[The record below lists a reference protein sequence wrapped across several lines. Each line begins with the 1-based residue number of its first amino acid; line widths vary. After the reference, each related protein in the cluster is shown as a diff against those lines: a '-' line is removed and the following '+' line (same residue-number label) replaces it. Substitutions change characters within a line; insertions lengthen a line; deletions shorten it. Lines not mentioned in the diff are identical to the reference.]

1 MQPAQ
6 KKEGRAWLP
15 LVILHLLAAA
25 ACFAF
30 FTGVPI
36 TACLILMAIGNDPGG
51 PMFFPM
57 FVLGVVGVALSI
69 TVILG
74 GTAVVSDL
82 VRRRWRLP
90 LWVPALLV
98 FGLVAGAV
106 RLAFGE
112 VHPAVPIG
120 AGALMM
126 LAFILHWSAV
136 SATWYLPR
144 FVIGRIK
151 AVLGDRSGRQPAI
164 APVPPGESRPSEM
177 PPGSPPCPPD

>member
-6 KKEGRAWLP
+6 TKEGRAWLP

-90 LWVPALLV
+90 LWVPPLLV

-120 AGALMM
+120 AGALLM
-126 LAFILHWSAV
+126 LAFIVHWSAV

-151 AVLGDRSGRQPAI
+151 AVLGDRAGRQSAI

-177 PPGSPPCPPD
+177 LPGSPPCPPG

>member
-6 KKEGRAWLP
+6 TKEGRAWLP
-15 LVILHLLAAA
+15 LIILHLLAAA

-57 FVLGVVGVALSI
+57 FVLGVIGVALLI
-69 TVILG
+69 TLIFG

-90 LWVPALLV
+90 LWVPPLWV

-106 RLAFGE
+106 RLAFKE
-112 VHPAVPIG
+112 VHPMVPIG
-120 AGALMM
+120 AGAVLM
-126 LAFILHWSAV
+126 LAFVVHWAAV
-136 SATWYLPR
+136 SATWYLPQ

-151 AVLGDRSGRQPAI
+151 AVLDGRSGRQPGI
-164 APVPPGESRPSEM
+164 VPSSPGESRQVEL
-177 PPGSPPCPPD
+177 PPNLPPCPPG

>member
-6 KKEGRAWLP
+6 TKQGRAWLP

-36 TACLILMAIGNDPGG
+36 TACLILMAIGNDLGG
-51 PMFFPM
+51 PLFLPM
-57 FVLGVVGVALSI
+57 FVMGVVGVALLI
-69 TVILG
+69 TVVLG

-90 LWVPALLV
+90 LWVPPLLV
-98 FGLVAGAV
+98 FGLVSGAV
-106 RLAFGE
+106 RLAFDE
-112 VHPAVPIG
+112 VHPMVPIG
-120 AGALMM
+120 AGALLM
-126 LAFILHWSAV
+126 LAFIVHWAAV

-164 APVPPGESRPSEM
+164 APFSSGESKPSEM
-177 PPGSPPCPPD
+177 HPQFPPCPPG